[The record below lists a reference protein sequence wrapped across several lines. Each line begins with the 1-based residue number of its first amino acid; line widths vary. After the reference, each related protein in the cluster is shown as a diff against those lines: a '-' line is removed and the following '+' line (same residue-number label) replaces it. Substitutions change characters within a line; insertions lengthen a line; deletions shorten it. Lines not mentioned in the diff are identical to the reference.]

1 MRTRGW
7 AALLT
12 TGIVIAIP
20 VSAGA
25 ASDLLSTPDGAPLV
39 FERLAPGMGRTS
51 DVIIRN
57 PSDAPATIALQVR
70 ITQEN
75 EGGCVRQELE
85 LEGDRCD
92 DTGELGDWLDVSIL
106 HDGRQV
112 WSGPIKDL
120 AATQTLPGALEAG
133 DSWDLEIGIEM
144 PIEAGNDT
152 MTDRIVFDLIAHAA
166 TDTAEVTDALGAQGS
181 APGGGDASSGAAS
194 AALVPIAVNAGLNV
208 MGLGSLQS
216 VEPERLITYGTLGF
230 LAICT
235 IGLLVTERRRNRRW

>member
-1 MRTRGW
+1 MRARGW

-25 ASDLLSTPDGAPLV
+25 ASDLLSTPDGSPLA

-51 DVIIRN
+51 EVIISN

-70 ITQEN
+70 ITEEN

-92 DTGELGDWLDVSIL
+92 DTGELGDWLDVSIS
-106 HDGRQV
+106 HDDRQV
-112 WSGPIKDL
+112 WSGAIKDL
-120 AATQTLPGALEAG
+120 AEPQTLPGDLGAG

-152 MTDRIVFDLIAHAA
+152 MTDRIVFDLVAHAA
-166 TDTAEVTDALGAQGS
+166 TDTGDETDVLGAQGS
-181 APGGGDASSGAAS
+181 APGGSDAGSGAAS

-208 MGLGSLQS
+208 MGLDSLTKA
-216 VEPERLITYGTLGF
+216 EPTRLILFGVLGSVV
-230 LAICT
+230 LAAAW
-235 IGLLVTERRRNRRW
+235 LVVAERRRKRRW